1 MTKEKKGCLAAIL
14 RMFGSKKPDP
24 VSGLENPDPGI
35 MVRSLEP
42 EKLPYRLRD
51 DFLSPAE
58 TSFFQVLKSLV
69 GAGLVICPK
78 VSFAELFYVP
88 RSESFQTYQ
97 NKIDRKRVDFLLC
110 EPKTLKPVFAI
121 ELDDSSHA
129 RPDRQ
134 ERDAFVDEVFAAAQ
148 LPLLHIPARS
158 TYNTQELIALF
169 RVALQS
175 QPVGKPVDQPPV
187 SPQAQPPLCPKCG
200 APMLLRT
207 ARKGDTPG
215 QQFYGC
221 PNYPRCRGVI
231 PIKSPAPA

>member
-1 MTKEKKGCLAAIL
+1 MTKERPGCLAAIQ
-14 RMFGSKKPDP
+14 RMLGSKKPAP
-24 VSGLENPDPGI
+24 VLELENPDPGI
-35 MVRSLEP
+35 MVRNLEP

-58 TSFFQVLKSLV
+58 ASFFQVLKSLV
-69 GAGLVICPK
+69 AAGLVICPK
-78 VSFAELFYVP
+78 VSLAELFYVP

-148 LPLLHIPARS
+148 LPLVHIPARPA
-158 TYNTQELIALF
+158 YNTHELIALF
-169 RVALQS
+169 QAAMQRKPA
-175 QPVGKPVDQPPV
+175 GKPVDQPLV
-187 SPQAQPPLCPKCG
+187 SMQEQPPLCPKCS
-200 APMLLRT
+200 APMVLRT
-207 ARKGDTPG
+207 ARRGDTLG

-231 PIKSPAPA
+231 PIKSSAPA